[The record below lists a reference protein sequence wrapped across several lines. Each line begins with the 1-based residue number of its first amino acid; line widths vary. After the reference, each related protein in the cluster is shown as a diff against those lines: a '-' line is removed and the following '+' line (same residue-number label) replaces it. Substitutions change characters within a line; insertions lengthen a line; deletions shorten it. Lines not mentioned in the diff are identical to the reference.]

1 MSNPTKR
8 ALSLMV
14 VIALCLSFI
23 VPSVQLPAAAE
34 SAVEYKYSGNYI
46 YNWGNRDEVATFLS
60 PNAVSFY
67 QGNGVSYNALA
78 QLAGAENV
86 ADVPSTPLFHELQNL
101 MKDNHS
107 HTTSYD
113 ETTGLYQ
120 YTDCLNNAED
130 TTKIS
135 TFYTGK
141 LVGPGWDSGKTW
153 NREHVWPN
161 SKGLN
166 GKDENDIMM
175 LRPANP
181 STNSGRGNEAFGISG
196 SYYDPN
202 ELGQNVRG
210 DIARVLLYQ
219 YVRWGNASKMWGAA
233 GVIESKD
240 VLLDWMVE
248 DPVDTWEMGRN
259 DSVESITGTRNVF
272 VDYPELAFILFG
284 EEVPANYT
292 SPSNGT
298 SVELEL
304 ATAQFNEN
312 GTVVSVSSAYAGQ
325 KITLPGYT
333 GVVLPGYTFAGWVES
348 TVDETTTR
356 PTVYT
361 EGTQYTLT
369 GDTTLY
375 ALYSFTTE
383 GEGGST
389 GGSTESGYIKVT
401 DAADITTGQYVMVLP
416 SGHAPTVYDSS
427 KWVLVDQPTIV
438 DNKVTDTK
446 NAVWTLTVSG
456 NSVTLMDA
464 NGTYIKPATGNN
476 NGIQTG
482 TYNWELKFENGVA
495 NFKGTGSDT
504 NTLAANKSSSYKIRA
519 YKNTTVTNATSY
531 PSAFT
536 LYKLTEVQSGGP
548 ATITNYTTSMAPCEH
563 ENTENR
569 AKVAAQCEIAGTE
582 AGVFCLDCQT
592 FLSGGAE
599 IAALEHDWIA
609 GEVTPPTE
617 TQQGYTT
624 YTCENN
630 CGQTMQ
636 DDFVPALGVTYTV
649 KFSVP
654 AGVAPI
660 APAQVDGIEGTTLP
674 VPSGTPGTGYQ
685 FVGWAEAALEATTAK
700 PAVLGEFYIPTSNIT
715 LYAVYTYVVGGSGKT
730 EYTLVT
736 SADQLGLGHE
746 IVIVGVDGTTN
757 YAMSTTQNG
766 NNRGRAEVTV
776 NENTVSWAESAGVQ
790 TIILEAG
797 AVEGTYA
804 MNVGTG
810 YLYAASGSNN
820 YLRTQAT
827 VDGNASWLITF
838 EEGVPTVKAQ
848 GANAKNWLRH
858 NTGNDIF
865 SCYSSGQA
873 DVKLYSK
880 GIPGTVYYSSL
891 SCTHENAQSIPEVEP
906 ECEVNGYEEGVFC
919 EDCQTYI
926 SGGDV
931 IPMLGH
937 NMVAGTVVPPTATE
951 QGYTVYN
958 CANGCGKTE
967 QKDYTDPSGEVYE
980 VSFEVPTGVTAIDPV
995 NFNSLTGGTLPVAE
1009 DITGAH
1015 TYVFAGWALEPV
1027 TEATTT
1033 VPVLYTGNY
1042 KPTEDI
1048 TLFAV
1053 YTYAVGGGSS
1063 ISESWKLVTNAA
1075 NLAAGDQIA
1084 IVGTKE
1090 NAYYAMGTTQNKNNR
1105 ASVSATVNTDTHTLT
1120 MTDDI
1125 QVITVEAGE
1134 VENTIALN
1142 VGDGYLYAASSGSNY
1157 LKTQTTN
1164 NANGCWSVEI
1174 AATGVATLKAQGENT
1189 RNWMRFNSTN
1199 NPPIFACYGDG
1210 QNDIYLYEK
1219 IANDGSTVY
1228 YTSVVSGS
1236 TEPEQPPVTPDPD
1249 VPAVDYNTQ
1258 LSRLPA
1264 DGEYIV
1270 IVNSGMAMS
1279 KNASGKKLAAVTATV
1294 TDNVLTVTGDMA
1306 HLKVVVEG
1314 DKYIFMLGDK
1324 YLTSGATGNGLN
1336 YADTLSDL
1344 GRWTMASDG
1353 NGAWYIT
1360 NVAATYNDK
1369 LQGLEYYNGV
1379 FTTYGVNTTD
1389 AYKMQLFLVEAP
1401 EEGGD
1406 EPVVPPV
1413 EPEYPE
1419 ADSTLTIA
1427 EAIALG
1433 TPMASDSYTPGKYY
1447 VTGIITEVYNTTYG
1461 NMYIKDEAGN
1471 ILTVYGTYDAT
1482 GTNRYDKLETKPV
1495 AGDQVT
1501 VYGVIGNYGGKP
1513 QMKNGW
1519 ITGHTPGVEEPPAE
1533 PVAPEFPVSD
1543 KLVTKVADLLPG
1555 TYKMAAYIWKNS
1567 DGADISAAPF
1577 HLWDGTVS
1585 SQTPDTSNSD
1595 LNTESYSFTNDT
1607 LTAAG
1612 TDSAV
1617 DVVLV
1622 AVPGKE
1628 NTYYVMVGDQYLYS
1642 AVEGTNRR
1650 LAVGSD
1656 PAEWVATDSEKG
1668 GIVLSS
1674 NGVSLG
1680 SANAKYDFLRSYAS
1694 ADTLVSGLYF
1704 FTVTVPQPSVPI
1716 ALKGYNLTLGNS
1728 LSINFNVTQEVMD
1741 QYEDVYMVF
1750 QVEGRDPVKVTE
1762 YFVRQNSDT
1771 DIRYNFAFDG
1781 VSILDLN
1788 VPVLATVYGTF
1799 NGVEYSY
1806 TAKNA
1811 VSVLSYCNA
1820 KIANGADDPE
1830 TAGVCANLLKYA
1842 IAAEDYM
1849 NAQYGTAT
1857 DGHLVKILTAAQ
1869 LAAIET
1875 YATPDD
1881 QVSVEKTSSYT
1892 EGTKVAFSNQSLEMA
1907 SRITLR
1913 YKITILESGLDTSKL
1928 TFKVTYTDYNGNA
1941 ACQDY
1946 TFEDLE
1952 HDAKTGEYVLSF
1964 SGFNATQMK
1973 ALAKC
1978 TIYIDGVEHCYYAN
1992 SIENY
1997 CYTAINS
2004 STQPEVVK
2012 YLAKRISLYGDA
2024 CYAAYGK

>member
-1 MSNPTKR
+1 MRNIQKR
-8 ALSLMV
+8 TLSLLV
-14 VIALCLSFI
+14 VIALCLSFV
-23 VPSVQLPAAAE
+23 VPAVQTPAAA
-34 SAVEYKYSGNYI
+34 AVVDVDYKYSNGTTGYI

-78 QLAGAENV
+78 AMAGAENV

-141 LVGPGWDSGKTW
+141 LVGPAWDSGKTW

-284 EEVPANYT
+284 EEVPTNYT

-325 KITLPGYT
+325 KITLPGHT

-348 TVDETTTR
+348 TVEETTTR

-389 GGSTESGYIKVT
+389 GGGESGYIKVT
-401 DAADITTGQYVMVLP
+401 DAANITTGQYVMVLP

-592 FLSGGAE
+592 FISGGAE
-599 IAALEHDWIA
+599 IAALEHDWVA
-609 GEVTPPTE
+609 GAITPPTE

-674 VPSGTPGTGYQ
+674 VPSGTPGSGYQ

-715 LYAVYTYVVGGSGKT
+715 LYAVYTYTVGGSGKT

-790 TIILEAG
+790 TIILEEG
-797 AVEGTYA
+797 TVEGAYA

-848 GANAKNWLRH
+848 GANTRNWLRH

-865 SCYSSGQA
+865 SCYGSGQA
-873 DVKLYSK
+873 DVAIYSK
-880 GIPGTVYYSSL
+880 GISGVTYYSTL

-926 SGGDV
+926 SGGDM

-967 QKDYTDPSGEVYE
+967 QKDYTDPSGELYE

-1015 TYVFAGWALEPV
+1015 TYVFAGWALEPI

-1063 ISESWKLVTNAA
+1063 TSESWKLVTDAA

-1199 NPPIFACYGDG
+1199 NPPIFACYGSG

-1219 IANDGSTVY
+1219 VVNDGSTVY

-1249 VPAVDYNTQ
+1249 EPAGTELKTGDQVVIFAPAYNKALSATKTGNYNVGVDITV
-1258 LSRLPA
+1258 A
-1264 DGEYIV
+1264 DG
-1270 IVNSGMAMS
+1270 
-1279 KNASGKKLAAVTATV
+1279 
-1294 TDNVLTVTGDMA
+1294 TVTGYGETEIWTVTVNDDGTYSFANGGQNIGLASQYTSMNLGTE
-1306 HLKVVVEG
+1306 HDTWELTSLGGELYHVKNVGRGTYMEWYT
-1314 DKYIFMLGDK
+1314 KYSNWSTYSAATDDQFQLSFYVIGQGILGD
-1324 YLTSGATGNGLN
+1324 
-1336 YADTLSDL
+1336 
-1344 GRWTMASDG
+1344 DG
-1353 NGAWYIT
+1353 S
-1360 NVAATYNDK
+1360 
-1369 LQGLEYYNGV
+1369 
-1379 FTTYGVNTTD
+1379 
-1389 AYKMQLFLVEAP
+1389 AP
-1401 EEGGD
+1401 EQ
-1406 EPVVPPV
+1406 PPV
-1413 EPEYPE
+1413 EPDEPEYPE

-1642 AVEGTNRR
+1642 AVKGTNRR

-1811 VSVLSYCNA
+1811 VSVLSYCNS
-1820 KIANGADDPE
+1820 KIANGADDSE

-1842 IAAEDYM
+1842 IAAEAYM

-1857 DGHLVKILTAAQ
+1857 DGHLVKILTDAQ
-1869 LAAIET
+1869 LTAIET

-1881 QVSVEKTSSYT
+1881 QVSVEKKSSHT
-1892 EGTKVAFSNQSLEMA
+1892 EGTKVKFSNQSLEMV

-1946 TFEDLE
+1946 TFKDLE
-1952 HDAKTGEYVLSF
+1952 YDAKTGEYVLSF

-1973 ALAKC
+1973 ELAKC

-1997 CYTAINS
+1997 CCTAINS
-2004 STQPEVVK
+2004 SKQPEVVK

>member
-1 MSNPTKR
+1 MRNIQKR
-8 ALSLMV
+8 TLSLLV
-14 VIALCLSFI
+14 VIALCLSFV
-23 VPSVQLPAAAE
+23 VPAVQTPAAA
-34 SAVEYKYSGNYI
+34 AVVDVDYKYSNGTTGYI

-78 QLAGAENV
+78 AMAGAENV

-141 LVGPGWDSGKTW
+141 LVGPAWDSGKTW

-284 EEVPANYT
+284 EEVPTNYT

-325 KITLPGYT
+325 KITLPGHT

-348 TVDETTTR
+348 TVEETTTR

-389 GGSTESGYIKVT
+389 GGGESGYIKVT
-401 DAADITTGQYVMVLP
+401 DAANITTGQYVMVLP

-592 FLSGGAE
+592 FISGGAE
-599 IAALEHDWIA
+599 IAALEHDWVA
-609 GEVTPPTE
+609 GAITPPTE

-674 VPSGTPGTGYQ
+674 VPSGTPGSGYQ

-715 LYAVYTYVVGGSGKT
+715 LYAVYTYTVGGSGKT

-790 TIILEAG
+790 TIILEEG
-797 AVEGTYA
+797 TVEGAYA

-848 GANAKNWLRH
+848 GANTRNWLRH

-865 SCYSSGQA
+865 SCYGSGQA
-873 DVKLYSK
+873 DVAIYSK
-880 GIPGTVYYSSL
+880 GISGVTYYSTL

-926 SGGDV
+926 SGGDM

-967 QKDYTDPSGEVYE
+967 QKDYTDPSGELYE

-1015 TYVFAGWALEPV
+1015 TYVFAGWALEPI

-1063 ISESWKLVTNAA
+1063 TSESWKLVTDAA

-1199 NPPIFACYGDG
+1199 NPPIFACYGSG

-1219 IANDGSTVY
+1219 VVNDGSTVY

-1249 VPAVDYNTQ
+1249 EPAGTELKTGDQVVIFAPAYNKALSATKTGNYNVGVDITV
-1258 LSRLPA
+1258 A
-1264 DGEYIV
+1264 DG
-1270 IVNSGMAMS
+1270 
-1279 KNASGKKLAAVTATV
+1279 
-1294 TDNVLTVTGDMA
+1294 TVTGYGETEIWTVTVNDDGTYSFANGGQNIGLASQYTSMNLGTE
-1306 HLKVVVEG
+1306 HDTWELTSLGGELYHVKNVGRGTYMEWYT
-1314 DKYIFMLGDK
+1314 KYSNWSTYSAATDDQFQLSFYVIGQGILGD
-1324 YLTSGATGNGLN
+1324 
-1336 YADTLSDL
+1336 
-1344 GRWTMASDG
+1344 DG
-1353 NGAWYIT
+1353 S
-1360 NVAATYNDK
+1360 
-1369 LQGLEYYNGV
+1369 
-1379 FTTYGVNTTD
+1379 
-1389 AYKMQLFLVEAP
+1389 AP
-1401 EEGGD
+1401 EQ
-1406 EPVVPPV
+1406 PPV
-1413 EPEYPE
+1413 EPDEPEYPE

-1642 AVEGTNRR
+1642 AVKGTNRR

-1811 VSVLSYCNA
+1811 VSVLSYCNS
-1820 KIANGADDPE
+1820 KIANGADDSE

-1842 IAAEDYM
+1842 IAAEAYM

-1857 DGHLVKILTAAQ
+1857 DGHLVKILTDAQ

-1881 QVSVEKTSSYT
+1881 QVSVEKTSSHT
-1892 EGTKVAFSNQSLEMA
+1892 EGTKVKFSNQSLEMV

-1946 TFEDLE
+1946 TFKDLE
-1952 HDAKTGEYVLSF
+1952 YDAKTGEYVLSF

-1973 ALAKC
+1973 ELAKC

-1997 CYTAINS
+1997 CCTAINS
-2004 STQPEVVK
+2004 SKQPEVVK